1 MQNFRFSLEKV
12 LSWRC
17 TELQAEEAR
26 LAGLF
31 AERSRLDAARAQIR
45 TARDTAGSRILQA
58 GTIDG
63 MDLASL
69 SGFLRRL
76 DNELIALDRQR
87 ALSAEAILKQ
97 RARGRLPSPRPPPRE
112 VKGPAARRVAPGL
125 AARDRQPGFGSLS
138 GPLAPAVASREPCPS
153 RWICD
158 IIRLVWGVT
167 S

>member
-1 MQNFRFSLEKV
+1 MQNFRFSLDKV
-12 LSWRC
+12 LSWRQ

-26 LAGLF
+26 LAALF

-45 TARDTAGSRILQA
+45 TARETAGSRMLQA

-87 ALSAEAILKQ
+87 AQSAEVILKQ
-97 RARGRLPSPRPPPRE
+97 RARVVE
-112 VKGPAARRVAPGL
+112 FHRRVRLLEKLKDRRLGEWRL
-125 AARDRQPGFGSLS
+125 AWQRETDSLASEAFLARWHRP
-138 GPLAPAVASREPCPS
+138 
-153 RWICD
+153 
-158 IIRLVWGVT
+158 
-167 S
+167 

>member
-1 MQNFRFSLEKV
+1 MRSQQRSPEPGLSMQNFRFSLDKV
-12 LSWRC
+12 LSWRQ

-26 LAGLF
+26 LAALF

-45 TARDTAGSRILQA
+45 TARETAGSRMLQA

-87 ALSAEAILKQ
+87 AQSAEVILKQ
-97 RARGRLPSPRPPPRE
+97 RARVVE
-112 VKGPAARRVAPGL
+112 FHRRVRLLEKLKDRRLGEWRL
-125 AARDRQPGFGSLS
+125 AWQRETDSLASEAFLARWHRP
-138 GPLAPAVASREPCPS
+138 
-153 RWICD
+153 
-158 IIRLVWGVT
+158 
-167 S
+167 